1 MIAWLKR
8 QFKFLSKKKIEL
20 FPIVFDSVEGEN
32 FREEEYYIFEK
43 QKKKIEF
50 FDLKQNKYFTN
61 FAKMKQYVVWTLKDD
76 VFRVFIIKDFYQK
89 FNVLYQKEINIIY
102 MIFISKMSEK
112 ILFFNKQK
120 KILIFVSLFLL
131 IPIFFVFLFRNNFIF
146 VLLILC
152 FFLSFF
158 LFLFFSFKKLLR
170 YKKDLFDE
178 TIKRIKLFLGLKN
191 YENLI
196 EEQKLYIY
204 KQDNEIDSLFEIN

>member
-8 QFKFLSKKKIEL
+8 QFKFLSKKKAEL

-112 ILFFNKQK
+112 ILSFNKQK

-131 IPIFFVFLFRNNFIF
+131 IPIFFVFLFKNNFIF

-158 LFLFFSFKKLLR
+158 LFSFFSFKKLLR
-170 YKKDLFDE
+170 YKKYLFDE